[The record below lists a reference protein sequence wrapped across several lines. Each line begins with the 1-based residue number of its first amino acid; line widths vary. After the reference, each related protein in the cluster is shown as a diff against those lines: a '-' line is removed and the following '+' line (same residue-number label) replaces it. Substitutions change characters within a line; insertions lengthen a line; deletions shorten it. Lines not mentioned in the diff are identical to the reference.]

1 MVSQLKGVSAAVGG
15 PTRIG
20 AVQLRQPWK
29 SLWPGVVPT
38 SNVVYRDRW
47 FVEETP
53 PRLLITCGRQAVP
66 ASLLLKKRYGQRI
79 FTVHIQDPKL
89 KPEYFDLLVAP
100 AHDGLQGGNVVSTL
114 GAVHHIT
121 PELLAQSAAAGLP
134 PALAKLRQPFVLVL
148 LGGPTWHYA
157 FDRGDMVRLADKV
170 EKLIATEGVGAA
182 VLPSR
187 RTPEHAVQ
195 LFRERF
201 GESQYVWDRRDE
213 NPYLAALAFASHI
226 VVTGDSVSMLTEASG
241 TGHPVFVE
249 HLAERRP
256 ARRFRELHQSFEQAG
271 ISRPFDGRLEYWS
284 YVPRNE
290 SAEVARLI
298 LERMESSPCRC

>member
-1 MVSQLKGVSAAVGG
+1 MVSQLKGVAAAVGG
-15 PTRIG
+15 PTKIG
-20 AVQLRQPWK
+20 TVQLRQPWK
-29 SLWPGVVPT
+29 SLWPGVVPAV
-38 SNVVYRDRW
+38 SLVYRDAW
-47 FVEETP
+47 FVEGTP

-66 ASLLLKKRYGQRI
+66 ASVILKKMYGRRI

-89 KPEYFDLLVAP
+89 NPDHFDLLVVP
-100 AHDGLQGGNVVSTL
+100 EHDGLKGRNVISTL

-121 PELLAQSAAAGLP
+121 PQLLAQTAAAGVP
-134 PALAKLRQPFVLVL
+134 PALARLRQPFVLVL
-148 LGGPTWHYA
+148 LGGPTRHYA
-157 FDRGDMVRLADKV
+157 FDRADTSRLADKV
-170 EKLIATEGVGAA
+170 EGMIAAEGVGVA

-195 LFRERF
+195 VFRDRF
-201 GESQYVWDRRDE
+201 GESHYVWDRRDE

-226 VVTGDSVSMLTEASG
+226 VVTGDSVSMLTEAAG

-271 ISRPFDGRLEYWS
+271 ISRPFDGRLAHWS
-284 YVPRNE
+284 YTPRNE

-298 LERMESSPCRC
+298 LERMESSSCRC